1 MAQDK
6 DESVNP
12 EQEILFL
19 FRHRR
24 GSPYFFKRFFAQTA
38 LFGSLI
44 LARFAYKY
52 LVVLE
57 YSEHLKTTILYKKK
71 RVSSP

>member
-12 EQEILFL
+12 EQKILFL

-24 GSPYFFKRFFAQTA
+24 GSHFFKRFFAQTA
-38 LFGSLI
+38 LLGSLI